1 MVSVALNH
9 DTFKA
14 KVVFD
19 VDVECVFSTDSV
31 AAIGSEGLLGGNFL
45 EIIPGGSPDE
55 LEPGDTME
63 FSQDAVD
70 ISQLLGKFMF
80 SAAGNDQK

>member
-1 MVSVALNH
+1 MYITLQPFVKYLMMGKLRKNKTCNKSSQSLLSKLVS
-9 DTFKA
+9 
-14 KVVFD
+14 
-19 VDVECVFSTDSV
+19 
-31 AAIGSEGLLGGNFL
+31 NFL

-55 LEPGDTME
+55 LESGDTME

-80 SAAGNDQK
+80 SAAGNNQK